1 MRVEGDIKPIS
12 VEINHLTDNMAEII
26 FSDNI
31 TEESKTFDDETKTIY
46 VYDKYILTV
55 NDRNGLEDT
64 VKENLEQWLS
74 YAKNNVDEKPL
85 SASEQIEQLKS
96 TVNSQAQI
104 IDEVVFN
111 IIPGLLNK

>member
-1 MRVEGDIKPIS
+1 MQLLKRVKAIELLKTSLMQVGY
-12 VEINHLTDNMAEII
+12 V
-26 FSDNI
+26 
-31 TEESKTFDDETKTIY
+31 EESKTFDDETKTIY
-46 VYDKYILTV
+46 VYDTYILTV

-111 IIPGLLNK
+111 ILPELLNK